1 MLLYFHNNLN
11 WNNKKKYLL
20 RLCHL
25 ALKIMINHKI
35 YKQDYGV

>member
-25 ALKIMINHKI
+25 VLKITINHKI